1 MAHIIAGLMVLVD
14 DRSKA
19 NPELNDILSKY
30 GGIIAGRMGIP
41 HLQGERS
48 VIALIL
54 QGDET
59 AVDSLQCELTAVEE
73 ARGFRTVLA
82 RFEE

>member
-1 MAHIIAGLMVLVD
+1 MADIIAGITILVD

-19 NPELNDILSKY
+19 NADINGILSKY
-30 GGIIAGRMGIP
+30 AGIISGRMGIP
-41 HLQGERS
+41 HLQGDRS

-59 AVDSLQCELTAVEE
+59 AVDSLVCELTNVEKSK
-73 ARGFRTVLA
+73 GFRTVLA
-82 RFEE
+82 RF